1 MVAWFLHYR
10 EQTYNNYA
18 IIFGG
23 GEQSIEEEEEY
34 KREGATIGS
43 KYGWYILIHK
53 IAGGDML
60 KMNKVTKR
68 MLILALT
75 G

>member
-1 MVAWFLHYR
+1 MVAWFFLHYR
-10 EQTYNNYA
+10 EQTYKHYA

-34 KREGATIGS
+34 QAEGATIGS

-68 MLILALT
+68 EC
-75 G
+75 